1 MFDKRRLFTQFDD
14 ESELTEGECCCC
26 CREREREN
34 KKKKGEDKVLLFDSR
49 NADIDATAD
58 KEKNFSK
65 RKNNLMT
72 TQHTSRFSHLS
83 ARFPFFFFF
92 FFFIIRSIS
101 IEENQV
107 DLYFSY
113 TTNLV
118 FFSMISRRE
127 RGEKEEEKENNT
139 SMLEEKNIF
148 WLVSRLSQ
156 TV

>member
-1 MFDKRRLFTQFDD
+1 
-14 ESELTEGECCCC
+14 
-26 CREREREN
+26 
-34 KKKKGEDKVLLFDSR
+34 
-49 NADIDATAD
+49 
-58 KEKNFSK
+58 
-65 RKNNLMT
+65 MT